1 MNPVRT
7 WAARLALL
15 SALFATGQAAAQVA
29 VSPQMLDLD
38 AQQAAATNAFR
49 IYNETNETKRV
60 RVSLSS
66 WDKDEGNRVRDLA
79 PGPLG
84 LERWT
89 VISPLDFELAPGK
102 SQAVRFSLRAP
113 VELPPGEH
121 RLMLYFNEETPI
133 PDGQAATTLNVRF
146 RIGAAIYVHVGA
158 VDRHGE
164 IHSITAAPGAL
175 LFDLTTTGNAT
186 TRLSGQYVVYPA
198 DAFPGAA
205 KVPQVERV
213 AAADAQRP
221 AGAVAVGALPGTSVL
236 PLARRKVPLD
246 LAAHGLA
253 AGRYIVAISGRFG
266 DTPVDAMVEYLAPSK

>member
-1 MNPVRT
+1 MNPMRT
-7 WAARLALL
+7 WTRHLALL
-15 SALFATGQAAAQVA
+15 STLLAAGQAAAQIA
-29 VSPQMLDLD
+29 VSPQMLDLEVE
-38 AQQAAATNAFR
+38 QAAATNAFR
-49 IYNETNETKRV
+49 IYNETGETKRV

-66 WDKDEGNRVRDLA
+66 WDKDEGSRVRDLP

-102 SQAVRFSLRAP
+102 SQAVRFSLRPP
-113 VELPPGEH
+113 VALPPGEH

-133 PDGQAATTLNVRF
+133 PHGQAATTLNVRF

-158 VDRHGE
+158 VERRGDV
-164 IHSITAAPGAL
+164 HSIKAAPGAL

-198 DAFPGAA
+198 DAFPGAG

-213 AAADAQRP
+213 AAADVRRP

-236 PLARRKVPLD
+236 PLARRTVPLE

-253 AGRYIVAISGRFG
+253 AGRYIVAIRGHFG
-266 DTPVDAMVEYLAPSK
+266 DTPVDATVEYVAPAK